1 MVAKINLKG
10 NIMEEKEILQDGTI
24 IKFNEGNHQYTVIKG
39 NESYKPR
46 SVTTILK
53 VAFDDFNIGAMAGRK
68 NLRETILENINLD
81 KKYLKKEFEEF
92 LKDTNKKAMQKWKDG
107 ANRGTDVHNWIQDYA
122 GAIERPY
129 SSDDSIAKLQKS
141 AKDWFDSRVRKVYS
155 VEKLVYND
163 SPRYAGKYDLEADV
177 GDYGRC
183 LIDYKTGSSLAY
195 SQKYPIQLVGYM
207 YAYLNQNPGN
217 PFGRLIVFINRDT
230 GDIEERYY
238 SPKTYQRDLSI
249 WLSIVNIHNYTIDYK
264 NEWG

>member
-1 MVAKINLKG
+1 MTIKLEFKD
-10 NIMEEKEILQDGTI
+10 EKDLYNKLNEI
-24 IKFNEGNHQYTVIKG
+24 
-39 NESYKPR
+39 
-46 SVTTILK
+46 
-53 VAFDDFNIGAMAGRK
+53 
-68 NLRETILENINLD
+68 
-81 KKYLKKEFEEF
+81 KKKS
-92 LKDTNKKAMQKWKDG
+92 MQKWKDG
-107 ANRGTDVHNWIQDYA
+107 ANRGTEVHNWIQDYA

-129 SSDDSIAKLQKS
+129 SNDDSIAKLQKS

-207 YAYLNQNPGN
+207 YAYLNQNSGN

-238 SPKTYQRDLSI
+238 SPETYQRDLSI